1 MQPVKALI
9 DFGAM
14 IIFILLSLLTKLELP
29 HNPAFTS
36 TQSLNGQVIISAKE
50 SRKASLVV
58 WYVENLKPVDE
69 LAVLVIPMKAYNLVW
84 RVPWFRARNTEI
96 D

>member
-1 MQPVKALI
+1 MERVKALI
-9 DFGAM
+9 DFSAM
-14 IIFILLSLLTKLELP
+14 TIFILLSLLTKLELP
-29 HNPAFTS
+29 HNPAFTA

-58 WYVENLKPVDE
+58 WYVETLKPVDE
-69 LAVLVIPMKAYNLVW
+69 FAVLVIPMKAYNLVW
-84 RVPWFRARNTEI
+84 HVPWFRARNTEI